1 MSERPSTNIW
11 NRRWRGPRG
20 VLAWVGLLVAAIAV
34 ILFCIGLVTANNT
47 NIGELAF
54 FSVVA
59 AVAFTLLVSVAVLF
73 VRWLCCWR
81 NLRRGLFALAC
92 LVTLIALFYAEENW
106 RGKHDWEKQRRV
118 WEAQGEKF
126 TIAALVPPPVPDD
139 KNLAMAPLLKPIL
152 DYTQAPGGS
161 IVWGDTNGQA
171 RARSISANL
180 EPRRGTNNLLVLGS
194 LEKGTFADLAACAA
208 FYRDNT
214 NYPQAP
220 ASATA
225 AETILVALDKFRP
238 ELDQLREAAAARSF
252 CRFPIHYDYQPCWAI
267 LLPHLATMKTLTQLV
282 HVRALAELEAG
293 HSAEAYDDLLL
304 GLRFSQSIHDEPI
317 LIDHLVRIAALA
329 IDLQTIREG
338 LLRHAWTDPQLAQI
352 ETNLTAVNLLAEHKM
367 AIYGELAFQVEGLDY
382 FRRQGWRSNPIDLMD
397 TSGNPSSKIPPQLYP
412 GGWYYQNTLTI
423 SRMLNEYA
431 LPAVDE
437 RARRVFPEMTE
448 RGTSAISAMPTNGF
462 TIFAKAL
469 LPALAKPVERSARI
483 QTYVDCACV
492 ACALERYRLAKGN
505 LPETLGLLSPQFIQ
519 HIPNDVIDGKPL
531 RYHRD
536 PNGGYV
542 VYSIGWNQA
551 DDGGQVFWDKAQ
563 SADAERLRNKEPR
576 LDFTKG
582 DWVWLMPAE
591 KDQKTA
597 AVAHASTPA
606 NN

>member
-1 MSERPSTNIW
+1 MSEEPSTNIW
-11 NRRWRGPRG
+11 NQPWRTPRG
-20 VLAWVGLLVAAIAV
+20 VLAWIGLLAAAIFV
-34 ILFCIGLVTANNT
+34 ILFCIGLLTANNT

-59 AVAFTLLVSVAVLF
+59 ALAFTLLLTLAVLF

-81 NLRRGLFALAC
+81 NLRRVLFALAC
-92 LVTLIALFYAEENW
+92 LATLIALFYAEENW
-106 RGKHDWEKQRRV
+106 RGKHDWDKQRLL
-118 WEAQGEKF
+118 WEAQGEKL
-126 TIAALVPPPVPDD
+126 TIAALVPPLVPDD

-161 IVWGDTNGQA
+161 VFWGDTNGQA
-171 RARSISANL
+171 RARNISANL

-208 FYRDNT
+208 FYRGNT

-220 ASATA
+220 ASAA
-225 AETILVALDKFRP
+225 PAETILFALDKFRL
-238 ELDQLREAAAARSF
+238 ELDQLREAAAVRPL

-293 HSAEAYDDLLL
+293 RPAEAFEDLSL
-304 GLRFSQSIHDEPI
+304 GLRFSQCVKDEPI

-352 ETNLTAVNLLAEHKM
+352 ETNLAALNLLAEHKG

-382 FRRQGWRSNPIDLMD
+382 LRRQGWRSSPMDYMD
-397 TSGNPSSKIPPQLYP
+397 TSGNSSSTMPTTLFPS
-412 GGWYYQNTLTI
+412 GWYYQNALTVG
-423 SRMLNEYA
+423 RTLNEYSLA
-431 LPAVDE
+431 AVDE
-437 RARRVFPEMTE
+437 RARRVFPEIIE
-448 RGTSAISAMPTNGF
+448 RGTLALSAMHANPYTF
-462 TIFAKAL
+462 FARLL

-483 QTYVDCACV
+483 QTYVDCARV
-492 ACALERYRLAKGN
+492 ACALERYRLAKGS
-505 LPETLGLLSPQFIQ
+505 LPETLGSLAPQFLEQ
-519 HIPNDVIDGKPL
+519 IPNDVIDAKPL

-542 VYSIGWNQA
+542 VYSIGWNQT
-551 DDGGQVFWDKAQ
+551 DDGGQLFWDKGQ
-563 SADAERLRNKEPR
+563 SRDAERLRYKEPR

-591 KDQKTA
+591 KDHKTV
-597 AVAHASTPA
+597 AVADASTRA
-606 NN
+606 NY